1 MSNQGVTSSSKAT
14 MSTEQEPGSLTSICN
29 FTGCESNDLS
39 DQSCLCQST
48 FGKAHRK
55 VIFHKEGA
63 KKIKTRKVI

>member
-1 MSNQGVTSSSKAT
+1 MSNYGVTNSSKAT
-14 MSTEQEPGSLTSICN
+14 MSKEQEPGSLTSICN

-63 KKIKTRKVI
+63 KKSKQER